1 MNVVVHTP
9 VLTEM
14 ERKKKMNYITDEM
27 LKIAKRATEKKN
39 IKEMK
44 SAKKNG
50 VYIFVHPTIFLY

>member
-44 SAKKNG
+44 SA
-50 VYIFVHPTIFLY
+50 